1 MAVFGRFIKLP
12 ILLIAFIVY
21 LITAIS
27 LCPNEI
33 DLDWP
38 YILSNS
44 SFANLKIDL
53 IYILSDELCFYRLFC
68 VNLNRAQRA
77 VKACSILIRSIG

>member
-27 LCPNEI
+27 LCPIEI
-33 DLDWP
+33 DLDRP
-38 YILSNS
+38 YILFNPT
-44 SFANLKIDL
+44 FANQKTDL
-53 IYILSDELCFYRLFC
+53 IYVLNDELCFYRLFYI
-68 VNLNRAQRA
+68 NLNRA
-77 VKACSILIRSIG
+77 

>member
-27 LCPNEI
+27 LCPIVI
-33 DLDWP
+33 DLDQP
-38 YILSNS
+38 YILFNS

-53 IYILSDELCFYRLFC
+53 IYILSDELCFYRLFY
-68 VNLNRAQRA
+68 VNLNRA
-77 VKACSILIRSIG
+77 

>member
-27 LCPNEI
+27 LYPIEI
-33 DLDWP
+33 DLDRP
-38 YILSNS
+38 YILFNS
-44 SFANLKIDL
+44 SFANLEL
-53 IYILSDELCFYRLFC
+53 I
-68 VNLNRAQRA
+68 
-77 VKACSILIRSIG
+77 